1 MKVEQKKD
9 ACIPLVREKFR
20 HRNWKMLRNW
30 RRDKSKLALK
40 GAKTPKWLPNAR
52 IQSKL
57 GIEEKN
63 DNNRNPNIHKCH
75 VWRMKVRISR
85 ANHAI
90 QEERPK
96 S

>member
-1 MKVEQKKD
+1 MHPVGQREIQTQKLEN
-9 ACIPLVREKFR
+9 AEKLEKR
-20 HRNWKMLRNW
+20 QIQTC
-30 RRDKSKLALK
+30 
-40 GAKTPKWLPNAR
+40 AKRCQKPIWLPNAR

-63 DNNRNPNIHKCH
+63 DNNHNPNIHKCH